1 MKDVTVNIS
10 GLRKKYGDLEALSGI
25 DLKVFKGEFFGLI
38 GPNGAGKSSTIKILT
53 GLSFPTEGEVTVAG
67 FDVLKDPVSVKEC
80 IGLLPEDLN
89 LYESLTGNEF
99 VHFAGRMYG
108 LEESTVD
115 ERSHELFALLDL
127 EEAKNR
133 LIKEYSFG
141 MKKKVALAAAL
152 IHEPK
157 VLFLDEPFNGIDALT
172 MRAVRNV
179 LLELTGRGMTIFF
192 SSHVMEVVEKL
203 CDRIAIIDK
212 GTIVAIGTVPELVGK
227 VSMNWTGDGE
237 VSLEDVFLH
246 HIGGEQKNR
255 RLSWIS

>member
-1 MKDVTVNIS
+1 MKDVAVNIS
-10 GLRKKYGDLEALSGI
+10 GLWKKYGDFPALSGI

-38 GPNGAGKSSTIKILT
+38 GPNGAGKSTTIKILT
-53 GLSFPTEGEVTVAG
+53 GLLFPTKGNVTVSG
-67 FDVLKDPVSVKEC
+67 FDIREDSVGVKGC

-89 LYESLTGNEF
+89 LYERLTGNEF
-99 VHFAGRMYG
+99 VQFAVRMYG
-108 LEESTVD
+108 LPEDMVR
-115 ERSHELFALLDL
+115 ERSQELFALLDL
-127 EEAKNR
+127 EEAKHR
-133 LIKEYSFG
+133 LIMEYSFG

-172 MRAVRNV
+172 MRSVKNV

-192 SSHVMEVVEKL
+192 SSHIMEVVEKL

-212 GTIVAIGTVPELVGK
+212 GTIVAMGTVAELVGK
-227 VSMNWTGDGE
+227 VSIDWKGDGE
-237 VSLEDVFLH
+237 VTLEDVFLH
-246 HIGGEQKNR
+246 HIEGEEKIR

>member
-1 MKDVTVNIS
+1 MKDVAVNIS
-10 GLRKKYGDLEALSGI
+10 GLKKKYGNLEALCGI
-25 DLKVFKGEFFGLI
+25 DLTVYKGEFFGLI
-38 GPNGAGKSSTIKILT
+38 GPNGAGKSTTIKILT
-53 GLSFPTEGEVTVAG
+53 GLTFPTDGKVTVAG
-67 FDVLKDPVSVKEC
+67 FDVLKAPVSVKER

-89 LYESLTGNEF
+89 LYERLTGTEF

-108 LEESTVD
+108 LEEETVR
-115 ERSHELFALLDL
+115 ERSHELLALLDL

-133 LIKEYSFG
+133 LILEYSFG

-157 VLFLDEPFNGIDALT
+157 VLFLDEPFNGIDAVT
-172 MRAVRNV
+172 MKAVRNV

-203 CDRIAIIDK
+203 CDRIAIINK
-212 GTIVAIGTVPELVGK
+212 GTIAAIGTVSELVGK
-227 VSMNWTGDGE
+227 VAMDWDGDEE
-237 VSLEDVFLH
+237 VNLEDVFLH
-246 HIGGEQKNR
+246 HIDGGKEIR